1 MRFYIIFITTD
12 YKLRSSEGVLAA
24 LPDIDNLLDYG
35 DCLFFFSLG
44 DSGPQKITWNAAIGD
59 ILEKD
64 TMPKTVKIK

>member
-35 DCLFFFSLG
+35 DSFFFSLEIVG
-44 DSGPQKITWNAAIGD
+44 HKKSLGMQQLETYLKRIQCQK
-59 ILEKD
+59 L
-64 TMPKTVKIK
+64 